1 MTKSGYK
8 FFGIRYIFSLDF
20 TYIYL
25 SLSLCHF
32 KNNLI
37 LVTAL
42 QIDITPKQYFLYLQS
57 YNKVPVDHFICKKK
71 KNAHAS
77 DFATGQQRR
86 ATTVV
91 VQLQLT
97 SFHILKVLI
106 VRGLYYYTQ
115 SPPFFFFFQSMCCTY
130 TKEVNLDCMG
140 R

>member
-20 TYIYL
+20 TYI
-25 SLSLCHF
+25 SLCHF

-71 KNAHAS
+71 RTRKRFRNWSAKTCNYSCGATPT
-77 DFATGQQRR
+77 DFFPHSKGLNCKRIILLH
-86 ATTVV
+86 TVS
-91 VQLQLT
+91 T
-97 SFHILKVLI
+97 ILFFLSIDVL
-106 VRGLYYYTQ
+106 
-115 SPPFFFFFQSMCCTY
+115 Y